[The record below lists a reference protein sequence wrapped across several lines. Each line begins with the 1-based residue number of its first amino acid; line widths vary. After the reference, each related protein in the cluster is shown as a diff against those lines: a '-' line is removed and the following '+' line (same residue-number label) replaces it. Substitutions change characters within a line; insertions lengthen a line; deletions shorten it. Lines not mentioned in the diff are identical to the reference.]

1 MVVFLEEKSPI
12 GILILRN
19 LKKINR
25 TQKWLSKK
33 TGYSITYIQK
43 VLNGKVKK
51 PSFDF
56 ICKVSCALE
65 ISIEE
70 FTNINEGNEHESE

>member
-12 GILILRN
+12 GILILKN
-19 LKKINR
+19 LKKASK

-33 TGYSITYIQK
+33 TGYSTTYIQK
-43 VLNGKVKK
+43 VLNGSIKK

-56 ICKVSCALE
+56 ICKVSYALE

-70 FTNINEGNEHESE
+70 FTNIE